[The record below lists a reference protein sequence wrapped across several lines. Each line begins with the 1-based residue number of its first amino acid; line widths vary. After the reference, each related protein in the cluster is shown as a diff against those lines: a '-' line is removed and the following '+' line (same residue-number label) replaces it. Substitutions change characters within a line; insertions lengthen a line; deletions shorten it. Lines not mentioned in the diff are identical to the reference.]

1 MRQFMV
7 RSREYLH
14 YMQDVDV
21 LQIVLVVFMAG
32 ALGAVI
38 VGVIAMAVNGKLNK
52 NHSNKL
58 MRLRV
63 LFQAI
68 AVLVFVIIIW
78 LSRN

>member
-7 RSREYLH
+7 RSREDLH
-14 YMQDVDV
+14 YMVIMDV

-32 ALGAVI
+32 ALGAVVI
-38 VGVIAMAVNGKLNK
+38 GVIAMAVNGKLNK

-68 AVLVFVIIIW
+68 AVLVFVIIIL

>member
-7 RSREYLH
+7 RSREDLH
-14 YMQDVDV
+14 YMKNMDV
-21 LQIVLVVFMAG
+21 LQIVMVVFMLG

-63 LFQAI
+63 LFQSI

>member
-1 MRQFMV
+1 MRRFMV
-7 RSREYLH
+7 RSREDLH
-14 YMQDVDV
+14 YMVIMDV

-32 ALGAVI
+32 ALGAVVI
-38 VGVIAMAVNGKLNK
+38 GVIAMAVNGKLNK

-68 AVLVFVIIIW
+68 AIFVFVIIVW
-78 LSRN
+78 LARN